1 MGIAPQISSIY
12 SPLLF
17 TGILGLNLLVMSL
30 RFFHTGCFCEQLSG
44 SSNVDDI
51 AEYFK
56 FIDYKK
62 NLKIWMS
69 AVAKQ

>member
-12 SPLLF
+12 STLLF
-17 TGILGLNLLVMSL
+17 TGIL
-30 RFFHTGCFCEQLSG
+30 EQLSV